1 MYKFWDFVDS
11 PLGDCGAPKTVV
23 ALLAI
28 VSMLRK
34 TPNGEDNVDK
44 LRGLFG
50 MEGQDLIF
58 GGAQSHKRLLITY
71 GENANQWLVRNC
83 SPHNCPVNLN

>member
-1 MYKFWDFVDS
+1 
-11 PLGDCGAPKTVV
+11 
-23 ALLAI
+23 
-28 VSMLRK
+28 MLRK

-58 GGAQSHKRLLITY
+58 GGAQSHKRLLIMERT
-71 GENANQWLVRNC
+71 Q
-83 SPHNCPVNLN
+83 PVVGP